1 MKNNKQKINLTSSI
15 AILVLSIIVII
26 FAYQQQ
32 TDIKNQNKL
41 NTQEIKKEVVKTIK
55 ENIAELPNFPDYDSL
70 SKLNQVTLVSNFVSW
85 TPSTIVSQDKAKRV
99 LILDKGELSKAYIYI
114 KASLNDKALTQWES
128 IYLTMNW
135 IGGHLF
141 RPQTLPIPS
150 SNKTE
155 LLYAINYLPYLTEIP
170 YNEQSQP
177 SIANWF
183 PYFTEGNTIE
193 VNTFI
198 SSLRPALLEE
208 ITLYYQCVKDS
219 DCLLTVK

>member
-1 MKNNKQKINLTSSI
+1 MKNNKQKVNLTSSI
-15 AILVLSIIVII
+15 AILILSIIVII

-32 TDIKNQNKL
+32 TDIKNQNKI
-41 NTQEIKKEVVKTIK
+41 NTQEIKKEVAKTIK
-55 ENIAELPNFPDYDSL
+55 ENIAKSPNFPDYDSL
-70 SKLNQVTLVSNFVSW
+70 SKLNKVTLVSNFVSW
-85 TPSTIVSQDKAKRV
+85 TPSTVVGQDKAKRV

-114 KASLNDKALTQWES
+114 KASLNGKALTQWES

-135 IGGHLF
+135 TGGHLF

-170 YNEQSQP
+170 YNEQNQP
-177 SIANWF
+177 SIVNWF
-183 PYFTEGNTIE
+183 TNFTEGNTIE

-198 SSLRPALLEE
+198 SSLRPAILEE
-208 ITLYYQCVKDS
+208 ITLYYQCIKDS